1 MAPIVPLPNLPVQ
14 QVFLISQRDITM
26 DKFIQQLINGISI
39 GAIYSLLAVGYAL
52 VYSVYNFTNWAFDG
66 FMGFGTFMA
75 LTAISSLVLPVWQA
89 VIFAMVL
96 TIILSV
102 GVEKMAYA
110 PLRKRQAPRLFMMI
124 SAMGVNLVI
133 VNVMNLVFTGTMRRF
148 PIPEEWITTYDIGNI
163 SIARM
168 DVAAAVIAFICLG
181 ILWFFLFRTK
191 WGLGVR
197 ISSFDIYTASLM
209 GINNNVVAFI
219 VFAATGVLSSV
230 AGVFFGIKYV
240 VYPMMGGAVT
250 IKAMIASI
258 VGGLGSLPAAV
269 VGSLLLG
276 VLETMVAGYISSSYR
291 DLFAFTFLIILLLFC
306 PNGLMGEDDCEKL

>member
-1 MAPIVPLPNLPVQ
+1 
-14 QVFLISQRDITM
+14 M
-26 DKFIQQLINGISI
+26 DKFLQQLINGVSI

-75 LTAISSLVLPVWQA
+75 LLAISSMALPVWQA
-89 VIFAMVL
+89 ILVAMVL
-96 TIILSV
+96 TVLLAV
-102 GVEKMAYA
+102 GVERFAYA
-110 PLRKRQAPRLFMMI
+110 PLKRRQAPRLFMMI

-148 PIPEEWITTYDIGNI
+148 PIPESWITTYDFGNV
-163 SIARM
+163 SIALM
-168 DVAAAVIAFICLG
+168 DIVAAVIACLFLAV
-181 ILWFFLFRTK
+181 LWLFLFRTK

-197 ISSFDIYTASLM
+197 ISSFDIHTAALM

-219 VFAATGVLSSV
+219 VFAATGVLSAV

-258 VGGLGSLPAAV
+258 VGGLGSLPAAI
-269 VGSLLLG
+269 VGSLILG
-276 VLETMVAGYISSSYR
+276 VLETMVSGYISSSYR
-291 DLFAFTFLIILLLFC
+291 DLFAFAFLIVLLLFC
-306 PNGLMGEDDCEKL
+306 PNGLMGKEDHEKL

>member
-1 MAPIVPLPNLPVQ
+1 
-14 QVFLISQRDITM
+14 M

-75 LTAISSLVLPVWQA
+75 LIAISALVMPVWQA
-89 VIFAMVL
+89 IIFSMVL
-96 TIILSV
+96 TIILAV

-133 VNVMNLVFTGTMRRF
+133 VNVMNLVFSGTMRRF
-148 PIPEEWITTYDIGNI
+148 PIPESWLTTYDVGNV
-163 SIARM
+163 SIART
-168 DVAAAVIAFICLG
+168 DIAAAAIACICLAV
-181 ILWFFLFRTK
+181 LWGFLFRTRL
-191 WGLGVR
+191 GLGVR
-197 ISSFDIYTASLM
+197 ISSFDIGTASLM
-209 GINNNVVAFI
+209 GINNSVVAFV
-219 VFAATGVLSSV
+219 VFAATGVLSAV

-250 IKAMIASI
+250 VKAMIASI
-258 VGGLGSLPAAV
+258 VGGLGSLPAAI
-269 VGSLLLG
+269 VGSLVLG

-306 PNGLMGEDDCEKL
+306 PNGLMGKEDHEKL